1 LNMIFSGDFAQLP
14 PAIGGEYVSLYSRS
28 IGMIAT
34 DMKSQEESVGKA
46 LWHQITTVVILREN
60 MRQKKQSPDDAKLRT
75 ALENMRYKA
84 CTPSDIAFL
93 RTRVSSTIP
102 GRPSICDDNFRN
114 VSIITGTNVHKDEI
128 NRLGALRFA
137 QEQGQ
142 MLTDFFS
149 EDSSRVTQSDTDEAR
164 GVKRVGEITEE
175 MMDGFWSQPPSS
187 TDKHIASKLSL
198 CIGLPVMIRYNFAT
212 EMCMTRGQEGF
223 VHGWQSKI
231 GSKGQNVLDTLFV
244 RLKDPPSC
252 VNIPGLPENVVPI
265 FPTTTIVKAMLPN
278 DEKFYINRTQVEV
291 LVNFAMT
298 DFASQGKTRPNNV
311 SDLNN
316 LRTHQSYYT
325 ALSRSATA
333 EGTLILQGF
342 DPKQTTGGCS
352 GALRQ
357 EFRELELL
365 DEITRLRY
373 VGKLPLHVEG
383 STRNSM
389 IASFRKWKGDQYVP
403 STVHSSI
410 RWSTRNPWIESEAL
424 NLEDRLALLEKMRN
438 KSTKHV
444 DKLEKSLST
453 NRDITEL
460 GIGKPNTQKRRR
472 SSGLPRLLSATSS
485 HPSNKQKIASLPSM
499 PNRRHYTTLIG
510 MRWSENS
517 CAYDSVFTPIYVQW
531 CADRDFQTEF
541 IRTTDSP
548 AANLLFDGFVQYEAG
563 QSSLEG
569 ARDAVRQYMA
579 RSPNGAVFG
588 AYTSIW
594 DVCSVLL
601 KMKNIIWERFYLCPN
616 GHNVLHSYDS
626 HALLSAA
633 ATPFTSIAQWA
644 STDTEHTTARC
655 SVCQHLV
662 SVRLKFCRAPPLLVF
677 EFSAQPNI
685 NIVPSLSV
693 QIENSVQK
701 YSLAAV
707 IYYSHNHFTTQI
719 VTRDGRVWFYDGM
732 QIADVSIEP
741 TLNCTGS
748 INDPSFSVQT
758 CRGGTACAALYCF

>member
-1 LNMIFSGDFAQLP
+1 
-14 PAIGGEYVSLYSRS
+14 
-28 IGMIAT
+28 
-34 DMKSQEESVGKA
+34 
-46 LWHQITTVVILREN
+46 
-60 MRQKKQSPDDAKLRT
+60 
-75 ALENMRYKA
+75 
-84 CTPSDIAFL
+84 
-93 RTRVSSTIP
+93 
-102 GRPSICDDNFRN
+102 
-114 VSIITGTNVHKDEI
+114 
-128 NRLGALRFA
+128 
-137 QEQGQ
+137 
-142 MLTDFFS
+142 
-149 EDSSRVTQSDTDEAR
+149 
-164 GVKRVGEITEE
+164 
-175 MMDGFWSQPPSS
+175 
-187 TDKHIASKLSL
+187 
-198 CIGLPVMIRYNFAT
+198 
-212 EMCMTRGQEGF
+212 
-223 VHGWQSKI
+223 
-231 GSKGQNVLDTLFV
+231 
-244 RLKDPPSC
+244 
-252 VNIPGLPENVVPI
+252 
-265 FPTTTIVKAMLPN
+265 
-278 DEKFYINRTQVEV
+278 
-291 LVNFAMT
+291 
-298 DFASQGKTRPNNV
+298 
-311 SDLNN
+311 
-316 LRTHQSYYT
+316 
-325 ALSRSATA
+325 
-333 EGTLILQGF
+333 
-342 DPKQTTGGCS
+342 
-352 GALRQ
+352 
-357 EFRELELL
+357 
-365 DEITRLRY
+365 
-373 VGKLPLHVEG
+373 
-383 STRNSM
+383 
-389 IASFRKWKGDQYVP
+389 
-403 STVHSSI
+403 
-410 RWSTRNPWIESEAL
+410 
-424 NLEDRLALLEKMRN
+424 
-438 KSTKHV
+438 
-444 DKLEKSLST
+444 
-453 NRDITEL
+453 
-460 GIGKPNTQKRRR
+460 
-472 SSGLPRLLSATSS
+472 
-485 HPSNKQKIASLPSM
+485 
-499 PNRRHYTTLIG
+499 

-633 ATPFTSIAQWA
+633 ATPFTSIAQWVA
-644 STDTEHTTARC
+644 TDTEHTTARC

-741 TLNCTGS
+741 SLNCTGS